1 MKMKIMDLTH
11 VISGNIS
18 VFPGSMLPKIENVST
33 VQRDGFNESLL
44 TILSHI
50 GTHADAPKHIYSQ
63 GKSLDEFS
71 IDSFVGKAFVVDT
84 RSMDPKEDIKIED
97 INMERFKQADFILFY
112 NGLDKKFGKKEF
124 LTDYP
129 VPSKELIDLINSH
142 NKKGIGF
149 DAIGLDRLENE
160 NLDLHKRLFKNN
172 NIINIENLKNLDKII
187 HEIKDGLFTF
197 IVLPLKFKNSDG
209 APVRAIGII
218 EED

>member
-1 MKMKIMDLTH
+1 MKIMDLTH
-11 VISGNIS
+11 TISGNIS

-44 TILSHI
+44 TILSHT

-84 RSMDPKEDIKIED
+84 RNMDPKEDIKIGD

-172 NIINIENLKNLDKII
+172 NIINIENLNNLDKII

>member
-1 MKMKIMDLTH
+1 MKIIDLTH
-11 VISGNIS
+11 GISENIS
-18 VFPGSMLPKIENVST
+18 VFPGSMLPKIEKVST
-33 VQRDGFNESLL
+33 VQKDGFNESLL
-44 TILSHI
+44 TMLSHT
-50 GTHADAPKHIYSQ
+50 GTHVDAPKHIFSQ
-63 GKSLDEFS
+63 GKSLDKFS
-71 IDSFVGKAFVVDT
+71 VDSFVGKAFVVDT
-84 RSMDPKEDIKIED
+84 RNMDPKGEIKIED
-97 INMERFKQADFILFY
+97 INMESFQQADFILFY

-129 VPSKELIDLINSH
+129 VPSRELIDLINSH

-149 DAIGLDRLENE
+149 DTIGLDRLENE

-172 NIINIENLKNLDKII
+172 NIINIENLNNLDKII

-209 APVRAIGII
+209 APVRAIGIL